1 MTDEIMNLR
10 TLLEKSSDADL
21 LREMIGFTAQRLME
35 LEVEGKTGAAYGEK
49 SAERLVQRN
58 GYRDRL
64 WETRAGTVE
73 LHIPKLRKGSYF
85 PAFLEPRRL
94 AEKALAAVVQEAY
107 VHGVSTRSVDDLVK
121 AMGMTGISKS
131 QVSRLCEEI
140 DDKVKVFL
148 SRPIEGDWP
157 YLWID
162 ATYVKVRESG
172 RIVSVA
178 VTVAVGVNSDG
189 RREVLGMSIG
199 PSEAE
204 TFWTE
209 FLRQLARRGLRGVK
223 LVISDA
229 HEGIKAA
236 ISKVLHATWQRCRVH
251 FMRNV
256 LAHAGRQGRR
266 VVAAFIGTAFV
277 QEDAEAASKQWRQVA
292 DQLRPKVPKLA
303 AFMDEAEADVLAF
316 MSFPKDHRPKIHSIN
331 PLERLN
337 GEIKRRT
344 DVVGIFPN
352 EDAITRLIGALLLE
366 QNDEWAV
373 QRGRYMSLETIAPL
387 SDDPIVKLPA
397 VATA

>member
-35 LEVEGKTGAAYGEK
+35 LEVEGLTGAAHGER
-49 SAERLVQRN
+49 SPARINQRN

-64 WETRAGTVE
+64 WETRAGTVD
-73 LHIPKLRKGSYF
+73 LRIPKLRKGSYF

-121 AMGMTGISKS
+121 AMGMSGISKS
-131 QVSRLCEEI
+131 QVSRLCQEI
-140 DDKVKVFL
+140 DEKVKAFL
-148 SRPIEGDWP
+148 GRPLEGDWP

-162 ATYVKVRESG
+162 ATYLKVRQSG

-178 VTVAVGVNSDG
+178 VIVAVGVNSDG
-189 RREVLGMSIG
+189 RREVLGMDIG

-204 TFWTE
+204 IFWIE
-209 FLRQLARRGLRGVK
+209 FLRKLARRGLRGVK

-236 ISKVLHATWQRCRVH
+236 VAKVLHSTWQRCRVH

-277 QEDAEAASKQWRQVA
+277 QDDAEAASKQWRTVA

-303 AFMDEAEADVLAF
+303 AFMDEAEVDVLAF